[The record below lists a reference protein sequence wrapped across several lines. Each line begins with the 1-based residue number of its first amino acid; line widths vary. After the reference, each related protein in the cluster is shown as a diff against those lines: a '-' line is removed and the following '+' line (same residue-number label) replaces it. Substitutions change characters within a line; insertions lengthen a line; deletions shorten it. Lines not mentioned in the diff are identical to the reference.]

1 MKEASDMAGCLQT
14 LPAEMQ
20 RPGVKAAR
28 GRKLRVSRTQQCCMN
43 LCCPCV
49 QSRNQFPGILLF
61 DLGASLLCH
70 KTGNHLTGWMTG
82 SCWAPLGLGAH
93 CSSPAHTPCHPPP
106 PPLTSSFFARP
117 RIHNEEQ
124 SRRGDEPQ
132 LLPGPSGAELVSSP
146 ATGVGQVL
154 RENRRGVHALRPYD
168 GPRMGGQQRLQTLP
182 RPPHL

>member
-1 MKEASDMAGCLQT
+1 MSGPAAVEPRRCSRRNTYEYHDNDCIPFPYGPALMKEASDMAGCLRS

-20 RPGVKAAR
+20 RPGVKAAG

-106 PPLTSSFFARP
+106 PPSPHHFS
-117 RIHNEEQ
+117 HG
-124 SRRGDEPQ
+124 RGYTMR
-132 LLPGPSGAELVSSP
+132 SSP
-146 ATGVGQVL
+146 EGGTSPNFSPGQAVQ
-154 RENRRGVHALRPYD
+154 N
-168 GPRMGGQQRLQTLP
+168 
-182 RPPHL
+182 